1 MKKSTAYLNGIK
13 VSLPV
18 ILGYLPVAI
27 AFAVMASE
35 AGFTR
40 FEIIAMST
48 LVFAGASQIMAVG
61 MITAGAYMLS
71 IVVATFVL
79 NLRHFIMGSYIMK
92 RLGKT
97 SVAEKITTAHGITD
111 EAFAIIGTTEDEQCS
126 VPYLF
131 GIITITYGSWVL
143 GTAIGAFVSVLIPA
157 SLSDALGI
165 ALYALFISL
174 LVPKIKKSVHLITLV
189 IFTALLNAV
198 LGLIIPSSWAII
210 ASCLIGALVGV
221 FFVPDEDN
229 SPRETEVAK

>member
-1 MKKSTAYLNGIK
+1 MKKSTAYLKGIK

-35 AGFTR
+35 AGFSR
-40 FEIIAMST
+40 FETIAMST

-61 MITAGAYMLS
+61 MVTAGASMFS
-71 IVVATFVL
+71 VVVATFVL
-79 NLRHFIMGSYIMK
+79 NLRHFIMGTYIMK
-92 RLGKT
+92 KLGKT
-97 SVAEKITTAHGITD
+97 SPLEKITTAHGITD
-111 EAFAIIGTTEDEQCS
+111 EAFAIVGATPEENCS

-131 GIITITYGSWVL
+131 GIITVTYGSWVL
-143 GTAIGAFVSVLIPA
+143 GTVLGAFVSVLIPA
-157 SLSDALGI
+157 SISGALGI

-174 LVPKIKKSVHLITLV
+174 LVPGIKKSLRLVTLV

-198 LGLIIPSSWAII
+198 LSLIIPSSWAII

-221 FFVPDEDN
+221 FFVED
-229 SPRETEVAK
+229 TEVAE

>member
-1 MKKSTAYLNGIK
+1 MKKSTAYLKGIK

-35 AGFTR
+35 AGFSR

-61 MITAGAYMLS
+61 MVAAGASMLS
-71 IVVATFVL
+71 CVVATFVL
-79 NLRHFIMGSYIMK
+79 NLRHFIMGTYIMK
-92 RLGKT
+92 KLGKT
-97 SVAEKITTAHGITD
+97 STLEKITTAHGITD
-111 EAFAIIGTTEDEQCS
+111 EAFAIMGATPSESSS

-131 GIITITYGSWVL
+131 GIITVTYGSWVL
-143 GTAIGAFVSVLIPA
+143 GTILGAFVSVLIPA
-157 SLSDALGI
+157 SISGALGI

-174 LVPKIKKSVHLITLV
+174 LVPGIKKSLRLVTLV

-210 ASCLIGALVGV
+210 VSCLVGAFVGV
-221 FFVPDEDN
+221 YFVED
-229 SPRETEVAK
+229 ETEVAE

>member
-1 MKKSTAYLNGIK
+1 MKKSTAYLKGIK

-35 AGFTR
+35 AGFSR
-40 FEIIAMST
+40 FETIAMST

-61 MITAGAYMLS
+61 MVTAGASMLS
-71 IVVATFVL
+71 VVVATFVL
-79 NLRHFIMGSYIMK
+79 NLRHFIMGTYIMK
-92 RLGKT
+92 KLGKT
-97 SVAEKITTAHGITD
+97 SPLEKITTAHGITD
-111 EAFAIIGTTEDEQCS
+111 EAFAIVGATPEENCS

-131 GIITITYGSWVL
+131 GIITVTYGSWVL
-143 GTAIGAFVSVLIPA
+143 GTVLGAFVSVLIPA
-157 SLSDALGI
+157 SISGALGI

-174 LVPKIKKSVHLITLV
+174 LVPGIKKSLRLVTLV

-198 LGLIIPSSWAII
+198 LSLIIPSSWAII

-221 FFVPDEDN
+221 FFVEDA
-229 SPRETEVAK
+229 EVAE

>member
-1 MKKSTAYLNGIK
+1 MKKSTAYLNG
-13 VSLPV
+13 VRVALPV

-35 AGFTR
+35 AGFSR
-40 FEIIAMST
+40 LEIIAMST

-61 MITAGAYMLS
+61 MIATGASMLS
-71 IVVATFVL
+71 VVVATFVL

-97 SVAEKITTAHGITD
+97 STIEKLTTANGITD
-111 EAFAIIGTTEDEQCS
+111 EAFAIIGTTEDEKCS

-131 GIITITYGSWVL
+131 GIITVTYGSWVV
-143 GTAIGAFVSVLIPA
+143 GTALGAFVSMLIPA

-174 LVPKIKKSVHLITLV
+174 LVPKIKRSAHLITLV

-221 FFVPDEDN
+221 FFVPDEDDA
-229 SPRETEVAK
+229 SKETEVAK